1 MKHTLS
7 ESGDHLQGA
16 QVYRRL
22 LHMVGRYWW
31 MLFIGILGTIAVS
44 GLDAEF
50 TYLVKPIIDEGF
62 VNRSPR
68 FIFWI
73 PFLLS
78 VIFVLRSAGSFVSK
92 YWIARAARS
101 VVMSLRQNVFEHLM
115 RIPASYYDQKS
126 SGYLLSTIVYNV
138 EQVANASSDALI
150 TILREGTTVVG
161 MVVVMFVLSWRLSF
175 LMVIVAPAMAILIR
189 FCSKRLRHLSHKV
202 QESVGDVT
210 HVAEEGIEAYQEIR
224 LYGGEKKEIET
235 FANVTNVNRQRE
247 LKVVITNSLNSALIQ
262 LFIALP
268 AIVAVAIS
276 TSYLMLSAGSFAS
289 IVMAMFGLLR
299 PARRLTDV
307 NSTIQ
312 KGIAGAASV
321 FALLD
326 QPAEKNE
333 GTYQL
338 PRAEG
343 HVEYRHVSFAYN
355 SSKSPVLNDI
365 TIEVKPG
372 QTVAFVGRSGSGK
385 STLMK
390 LLPRFYEISS
400 GEILVDG
407 HNLPVFELTN
417 LRKQFAF
424 VSQHPVL
431 FNKTVAY
438 NIAYGR
444 EGDDV
449 SEAEIIE
456 AAEAA
461 HAMEFIQMLPEGIH
475 TLIGENGVLLSGGQ
489 RQRIAIARALIK
501 DAPILLLDEAT
512 SALDTHA
519 ERQIQAALDQLMQNR
534 TTLIIAHRLSTIE
547 NADRIYMME
556 NGRMIEEGTH
566 KVLLTRG
573 GAYAQLYRMQFKDED
588 RQAVA

>member
-161 MVVVMFVLSWRLSF
+161 MVVVMFVLSWRLTF

-326 QPAEKNE
+326 QPAERNE
-333 GTYQL
+333 GTYTL